1 MTNRARGTLILLLLS
16 IAVARISGRE
26 LYANLSYFWSGLF
39 LFSYLWSR
47 YSLRGIEVS
56 RDPRSSRAQVGQLF
70 VERFELRN
78 VSRVPKLWVET
89 RDESDLPGYR
99 VTALAIG
106 LGLRGPAQRGA
117 HQAVNVAAG
126 LGPHQLR
133 TWILRTL
140 CTKRG
145 RYSLGPMIVKSG
157 DPFGLFPVQ
166 KVVPVQQHVVV
177 LPMIVPIQSFPL
189 PSGRLPGGE
198 ALRRRTHQVT
208 PNASGVREYA
218 PGDSFGRI
226 HWRST
231 ARQGRLIVKEFE
243 LDPLAEIWIVLDAQY
258 SIHLEAASDPA
269 QEQVGIGDD
278 FKLPPSSF
286 EYAATAAASLAVHFL
301 LRDRSVG
308 LVTYADQREVIQ
320 PEFGEA
326 QQWRLLESLAVVN
339 PAGKQSLAEVLKI
352 ELPRIPQGA
361 TVIAI
366 TPSTDPG
373 VVESLRRMSH
383 AGRQPVLVLVDRE
396 GFGGKGGSDELMA
409 AVQHA
414 RIPVRELRYGEEI
427 KANLSSMTSLPT
439 RRRVA

>member
-1 MTNRARGTLILLLLS
+1 MTYRARGVLILFLLS
-16 IAVARISGRE
+16 VVAALISGRE
-26 LYANLSYFWSGLF
+26 LFANLSYFWSGLF
-39 LFSYLWSR
+39 LLSYVWSR
-47 YSLRGIEVS
+47 FSLRGIEVS
-56 RDPRSSRAQVGQLF
+56 RFPRSSRAQVGQLF
-70 VERFELRN
+70 VERFELLN
-78 VSRVPKLWVET
+78 KSRVPKLWVET

-99 VTALAIG
+99 VTAIAIG

-126 LGPHQLR
+126 LGARQLR

-145 RYSLGPMIVKSG
+145 RYSLGPMTLTSG
-157 DPFGLFPVQ
+157 DPFGLFPVR
-166 KVVPVQQHVVV
+166 KVIPVQQHVVV
-177 LPMIVPIQSFPL
+177 LPMIVPIQGFPL

-198 ALRRRTHQVT
+198 ALRQRTHQVT

-231 ARQGRLIVKEFE
+231 ARLGRLIVKEFE
-243 LDPLAEIWIVLDAQY
+243 LDPLAEIWIVLDAQ
-258 SIHLEAASDPA
+258 SSVQIETSPDPGI
-269 QEQVGIGDD
+269 QQVGIGDE
-278 FKLPPSSF
+278 FHLPPSSF

-308 LVTYADQREVIQ
+308 LITYADQREVIQ

-339 PAGKQSLAEVLKI
+339 PEGKQSLAEVLKI
-352 ELPRIPQGA
+352 EMPRIPQGA
-361 TVIAI
+361 TVIVI
-366 TPSTDPG
+366 TPSLDPG
-373 VVESLRRMSH
+373 VAEGLRRMAH
-383 AGRQPVLVLVDRE
+383 AGRQPVLVLIDRE
-396 GFGGKGGSDELMA
+396 GFGGEGGSDELAA

-414 RIPVRELRYGEEI
+414 RIPVRHLRYGLEI
-427 KANLSSMTSLPT
+427 ETSLNSATSLPT